1 MRAAAATEIQIV
13 LRHFVTSLVDAE
25 EELNAINVFPVPD
38 GDTGT
43 NLRRT
48 AEAML
53 GELDAADPAAA
64 PSQTVAMAALNA
76 ARGNS
81 GLICAQYLSGLFTD
95 PAQLFV
101 DGETMARGLA
111 TAARRARAAVAEPV
125 EGTMVSVADVTARA
139 AADWLTGPDHGDATT
154 AADLLAEVHG
164 VARRAVEDTRGQ
176 LPVLAE
182 AGVIDAGAAGL
193 LLLIEAL
200 AAAAVTAAGGVEL
213 DAVAT
218 GEPATAAA
226 SGLSHAGPPGLA
238 VPLNDH
244 AGALD
249 ALDGEVLAG
258 GRLVGFELQFT
269 ADGDDAVADELRR
282 LLVGHGD
289 SVVVSQAEGLIRA
302 HVHTD
307 AAVGGCVEAVL
318 DVVRPRNIDIEP
330 LIERVRP

>member
-1 MRAAAATEIQIV
+1 MRAAEATEIQIV
-13 LRHFVTSLVDAE
+13 LRHFVTSLLDAE

-53 GELDAADPAAA
+53 AELEGADPDLD
-64 PSQTVAMAALNA
+64 VAQGVALAALNA

-81 GLICAQYLSGLFTD
+81 GLICAQYLSGLFANPD
-95 PAQLFV
+95 RLFI
-101 DGETMARGLA
+101 DGDALARGLA
-111 TAARRARAAVAEPV
+111 DAAGRARSAVAEPV

-139 AADWLTGPDHGDATT
+139 AADWLTGPDRGEATT

-200 AAAAVTAAGGVEL
+200 AAAAVTAAGGVEPSPTGT
-213 DAVAT
+213 AT
-218 GEPATAAA
+218 ISP
-226 SGLSHAGPPGLA
+226 LQAGPLADADGRPGLA
-238 VPLNDH
+238 VALGDDGLGAPL
-244 AGALD
+244 
-249 ALDGEVLAG
+249 VG

-269 ADGDDAVADELRR
+269 ADGDAEVADELRR
-282 LLVGHGD
+282 LLVEVGS

-307 AAVGGCVEAVL
+307 GAIGGCVEAVL
-318 DVVRPRNIDIEP
+318 EVVQPRNIDIEP
-330 LIERVRP
+330 LIEKVAR

>member
-1 MRAAAATEIQIV
+1 MQIQIV

-25 EELNAINVFPVPD
+25 AELNAINVFPVPD

-53 GELDAADPAAA
+53 AELETADPEAEPALA
-64 PSQTVAMAALNA
+64 VAMAALNA

-81 GLICAQYLSGLFTD
+81 GLICAQYLSGLFANPD
-95 PAQLFV
+95 RLFV
-101 DGETMARGLA
+101 DGEAMARALA
-111 TAARRARAAVAEPV
+111 EAARRARAAVAEPV

-139 AADWLTGPDHGDATT
+139 AADWLVGPDQGEGVT

-164 VARRAVEDTRGQ
+164 VARRAVEDTPGQ

-193 LLLIEAL
+193 LLLVEAL
-200 AAAAVTAAGGVEL
+200 AAAAVTAAGGVDL
-213 DAVAT
+213 A
-218 GEPATAAA
+218 AAA
-226 SGLSHAGPPGLA
+226 SGPSTVPAPDPDPAPAVAG
-238 VPLNDH
+238 DH
-244 AGALD
+244 LVGDHL
-249 ALDGEVLAG
+249 VG

-269 ADGDDAVADELRR
+269 ADGDAAVADELRR
-282 LLVGHGD
+282 LLVDLGD

-307 AAVGGCVEAVL
+307 AAVGSCVEAVL

-330 LIERVRP
+330 LIDRRR